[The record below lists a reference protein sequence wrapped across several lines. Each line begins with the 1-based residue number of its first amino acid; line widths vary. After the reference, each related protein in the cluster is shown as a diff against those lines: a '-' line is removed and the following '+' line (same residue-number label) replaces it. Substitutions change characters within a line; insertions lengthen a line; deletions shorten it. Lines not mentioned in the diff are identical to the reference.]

1 MTETTESVRS
11 RSSLDGKTAVVTG
24 ASSGIGKAIAE
35 TFAADG
41 ADVVVC
47 SRTLADVEAVADD
60 FAALPGDVVAV
71 ETDVTDRNDVD
82 ALAEATVEAF
92 GGVDVLV
99 NNAGGGAGLMP
110 LDEVDGD
117 LWDSVVD
124 VNLTGV
130 YNVTHAFA
138 GALRNGDASAV
149 VNVASMAGEYGVEG
163 MGPYSAAKGGVV
175 SLTRTLARDWADDG
189 VRVNAVSPGF
199 VATEKLREAYDLRRD
214 LERANPDRTWGTPA
228 EVADL
233 VRFLASDAAS
243 FVDGQSV
250 NVTGTPN
257 TYETPDA

>member
-1 MTETTESVRS
+1 MNETTDAVRS
-11 RSSLDGKTAVVTG
+11 RSSLAGKTAVVTG
-24 ASSGIGKAIAE
+24 ASAGIGRAI
-35 TFAADG
+35 TDVLLADG
-41 ADVVVC
+41 ADVVGC

-60 FAALPGDVVAV
+60 VAELPGDFEPV
-71 ETDVTDRNDVD
+71 EADVTDRDDVA
-82 ALAEATVEAF
+82 ALAEATEEAF

-99 NNAGGGAGLMP
+99 NNAGGGAGLMA
-110 LDEVDGD
+110 LDDVDGD

-138 GALRNGDASAV
+138 DALQAGGPSAV

-175 SLTRTLARDWADDG
+175 SLTRTLARDWADDD

-199 VATEKLREAYDLRRD
+199 VATEKLRENFGYDA
-214 LERANPDRTWGTPA
+214 EIDRGDADRKWGTPA
-228 EVADL
+228 EIADL

-243 FVDGQSV
+243 FVNGQSV
-250 NVTGTPN
+250 RITGPPN
-257 TYETPDA
+257 TYEAPDL

>member
-1 MTETTESVRS
+1 MTETTDAVRS
-11 RSSLDGKTAVVTG
+11 RSGVEGKTAVVTG
-24 ASSGIGKAIAE
+24 ASSGIGRAIASV
-35 TFAADG
+35 FAADG

-47 SRTLADVEAVADD
+47 SRTLADVEAVADELAD
-60 FAALPGDVVAV
+60 LPGDVEAV
-71 ETDVTDRNDVD
+71 EADVTDRDDVE
-82 ALAEATVEAF
+82 ALAAAAEDEF

-117 LWDSVVD
+117 LWDAVVG

-130 YNVTHAFA
+130 YNVTHAFSD
-138 GALRNGDASAV
+138 ALRADGSSAV

-175 SLTRTLARDWADDG
+175 SLTRTLARDWADDD

-199 VATEKLREAYDLRRD
+199 VATEKLREGYG
-214 LERANPDRTWGTPA
+214 LERELDRANAERTWGTPA
-228 EVADL
+228 EIADL

-243 FVDGQSV
+243 FVNGQSV

-257 TYETPDA
+257 TYETPDR

>member
-1 MTETTESVRS
+1 MTETTDAVRS

-24 ASSGIGKAIAE
+24 ASAGIGRAITE
-35 TFAADG
+35 VFLADG

-47 SRTLADVEAVADD
+47 SRTLADVEAVADE
-60 FAALPGDVVAV
+60 FADLPGDVEAV
-71 ETDVTDRNDVD
+71 EADVTDRDDVA
-82 ALAEATVEAF
+82 ALAEATEEAF
-92 GGVDVLV
+92 GTVDVLV

-110 LDEVDGD
+110 LDEVTPET
-117 LWDSVVD
+117 WAHVID

-138 GALRNGDASAV
+138 DALQGGAPSAV

-163 MGPYSAAKGGVV
+163 MGPYSAAKGGVI
-175 SLTRTLARDWADDG
+175 SLTRTLARDWADED

-199 VATEKLREAYDLRRD
+199 IATEKLRENFGYEAEI
-214 LERANPDRTWGTPA
+214 ERGNADRQWGTPA

-250 NVTGTPN
+250 RITGTPN
-257 TYETPDA
+257 T